1 MKRLFILLFVALFTL
16 PAPAK
21 EAGWDALNAEAKR
34 HLINLLNI
42 DTSLPEPDELAA
54 ARYIYK
60 EFNKHGID
68 WDIFIPEQGRANL
81 LARIKGSDPTQK
93 PLLLIS
99 HLDTA
104 PAAEGWSYPPFKATV
119 ENGNIYGLGTTD
131 AKNYTAVYV
140 ALFTWLKDQKIT
152 PKRDLIFLATSGE
165 ESGSETGLLWLGG
178 AHWDKINPG
187 YALNEGG
194 GIIKNKDGVDIV
206 FAEASTKMY
215 MDIKVTAY
223 GTGVHSSMPV
233 NDNAVYLLSQALAK
247 IAGYN
252 PPAKLTP
259 TARTFFKAIAPL
271 QDEDGQTTIRFLLT
285 GTPQNSQSA
294 AEIMALDPF
303 FRSQLKDTINPTV
316 LSASKDT
323 GSASGEA
330 SAILNVRLLPG
341 SDPDEFFENL
351 KNLFAD
357 DENITLEILER
368 PQTPFPQPMD
378 GTDELFASIAK
389 TAQKLIPGAITVP
402 GMSPAS
408 GDNEFLRKLGV
419 ITYGLGP
426 DMDPL
431 SENTAHAPDEFI
443 SEKDLFNQLQFLSGV
458 VFDFAY
464 GQDLLPLAPAQPAA
478 DEPSPADKT
487 APAAKSSKNT
497 PAKTKAAK
505 K

>member
-1 MKRLFILLFVALFTL
+1 MKRFLSIFIALGVLSF
-16 PAPAK
+16 PAWA
-21 EAGWDALNAEAKR
+21 ESGGWDALNREAKR

-42 DTSLPEPDELAA
+42 DTSLPEPDELSA
-54 ARYIYK
+54 ARYLYK
-60 EFNKHGID
+60 ELNKHGID
-68 WDIFIPEQGRANL
+68 WDIFIPSPGRANL
-81 LARIKGSDPTQK
+81 LARLPGSDPDQK

-104 PAAEGWSYPPFKATV
+104 PAAEGWSYPPFKATA
-119 ENGNIYGLGTTD
+119 ENGNIYGLGATD
-131 AKNYTAVYV
+131 AKNYTAAYL

-152 PKRDLIFLATSGE
+152 PKRDIIFLATSGE

-194 GIIKNKDGVDIV
+194 GIIKNKDGADIV

-215 MDIKVTAY
+215 MDVKVTAY

-247 IAGYN
+247 IANYN

-271 QDEDGQTTIRFLLT
+271 QDEDGQTTINFLL
-285 GTPQNSQSA
+285 GTSPQNSQSA
-294 AEIMALDPF
+294 AEVMALDPF
-303 FRSQLKDTINPTV
+303 FRTQLKDTINPTV

-330 SAILNVRLLPG
+330 SAILNIRLLPG

-351 KNLFAD
+351 KNLFTEQD
-357 DENITLEILER
+357 GVVLEMLER

-378 GTDELFASIAK
+378 GTDELFASISK
-389 TAQKLIPGAITVP
+389 TAQKLFPGAITVP

-431 SENTAHAPDEFI
+431 AENTAHTPDEFI
-443 SEKDLFNQLQFLSGV
+443 SEKDLFNQLQFIAGI

-464 GQDLLPLAPAQPAA
+464 GKELLPLAPQQT
-478 DEPSPADKT
+478 PAD
-487 APAAKSSKNT
+487 T
-497 PAKTKAAK
+497 PPTAAK